1 MGLSVAERGRLLST
15 FRFVEVRLMEIAA
28 AWTPT
33 TPEMEV
39 KVVLGRHIWDFA
51 QHADALGRR
60 TFELRLPPQ
69 HSLRPAEEYVRL
81 LDDAAALEPTAE
93 RLAALYDALL
103 PGLDD
108 RYARYL
114 EDSDPLLD
122 APSRVIVKRIR
133 QDLLRMCQEAE
144 AVRLR
149 LGLDGT
155 DPSPWRDRER
165 ALGQLVVAV

>member
-1 MGLSVAERGRLLST
+1 MGLSVAERGRFLST
-15 FRFVEVRLMEIAA
+15 FRFVEVRLMEVAA

-69 HSLRPAEEYVRL
+69 VSMLPAEEYVRL
-81 LDDAAALEPTAE
+81 LEDMAALEPTAD
-93 RLAALYDALL
+93 RLAALYGALL

-114 EDSDPLLD
+114 EGSDPLLD
-122 APSRVIVKRIR
+122 APSHVIVKRIR
-133 QDLLRMCQEAE
+133 QDLSRMCQEAQ
-144 AVRLR
+144 AVRVELA
-149 LGLDGT
+149 LNGA
-155 DPSPWRDRER
+155 DPSAWRDRER
-165 ALGQLVVAV
+165 ALIDMVAA